1 LSEISY
7 WSLFRSLGAACVLF
21 LTVHL
26 SNANE
31 PIPTNLR
38 PIKLLLENGFVE
50 VSSGEALKPTKSR
63 SFLKATNPA
72 QSNTETPK
80 VPSFLTINVY
90 IEGDG
95 AAWKAR
101 QIPPNDPTTENPM
114 GAQLASTDSS
124 GLVGYV
130 GRPCMYLAPF
140 ELQSCPKTLWTSGR
154 FGEEALNISS
164 RALDDLIQFA
174 KKSLR
179 LEPAPQIQINL
190 IGYSGGGVLAT
201 LLAARRSD
209 ITCLVTIA
217 SPLDIEVWT
226 NHQNIAPLVDS
237 FNPAYPDIHLK
248 TIPQTHFYGAKDRI
262 VPAESLGRYENWPQN
277 RNESRTIQ
285 ILPGFN
291 HHEFWVEKWGLL
303 QSNSCL
309 INKN

>member
-95 AAWKAR
+95 AAWT
-101 QIPPNDPTTENPM
+101 PP
-114 GAQLASTDSS
+114 QKIQW
-124 GLVGYV
+124 
-130 GRPCMYLAPF
+130 AP
-140 ELQSCPKTLWTSGR
+140 
-154 FGEEALNISS
+154 
-164 RALDDLIQFA
+164 
-174 KKSLR
+174 
-179 LEPAPQIQINL
+179 
-190 IGYSGGGVLAT
+190 
-201 LLAARRSD
+201 
-209 ITCLVTIA
+209 
-217 SPLDIEVWT
+217 
-226 NHQNIAPLVDS
+226 
-237 FNPAYPDIHLK
+237 
-248 TIPQTHFYGAKDRI
+248 
-262 VPAESLGRYENWPQN
+262 NWP
-277 RNESRTIQ
+277 
-285 ILPGFN
+285 
-291 HHEFWVEKWGLL
+291 V
-303 QSNSCL
+303 L
-309 INKN
+309 IAVV